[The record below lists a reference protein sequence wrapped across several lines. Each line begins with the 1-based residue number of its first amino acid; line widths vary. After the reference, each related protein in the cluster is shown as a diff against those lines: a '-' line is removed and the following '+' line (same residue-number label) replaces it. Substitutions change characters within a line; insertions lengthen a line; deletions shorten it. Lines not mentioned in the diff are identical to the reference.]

1 MLLTPVAPGSH
12 PKIYFDVAEIF
23 RRRWLEES
31 GQMFQNV
38 FQTHLVL
45 ASGKLL
51 LQKRMRTSFSQTSHL
66 HPCSPVDCAARTF
79 TFKYG
84 PA

>member
-23 RRRWLEES
+23 RRRWLEKS
-31 GQMFQNV
+31 GQMVQNV
-38 FQTHLVL
+38 FHTHLVL

-51 LQKRMRTSFSQTSHL
+51 LQKKNENFFSPDLVLSSMLDQRL
-66 HPCSPVDCAARTF
+66 RC
-79 TFKYG
+79 
-84 PA
+84 